1 MEYHNKILCVS
12 FSELTDG
19 IIKKN
24 TLWSSVARK
33 NIECVRRGGGEGCEA
48 LYAWTSIPEK
58 YKRPFIEKYGDP
70 AKVVKEQM
78 IVETVRLDSAAREFY
93 EEYTYEVDGERKH
106 LTAKLVEEY
115 TINASVLR
123 LEKPH

>member
-12 FSELTDG
+12 FSELTGG
-19 IIKKN
+19 IITRDTLIKN
-24 TLWSSVARK
+24 TTRK

-48 LYAWTSIPEK
+48 LYAWSSIPEK

-70 AKVVKEQM
+70 SKVVKEQM
-78 IVETVRLDSAAREFY
+78 IVDTVRLDSAAREFY
-93 EEYTYEVDGERKH
+93 EEYTYEVGGER
-106 LTAKLVEEY
+106 
-115 TINASVLR
+115 R